1 MSMSMSRKR
10 MRSIAQPDH
19 AGFGEAAELLIGVFA
34 LDIFRGTANSRANP
48 NHNSPYENHL

>member
-1 MSMSMSRKR
+1 
-10 MRSIAQPDH
+10 MRSIAQPDRG
-19 AGFGEAAELLIGVFA
+19 GFDETTELLIRAFA